1 MIWHNAEGVKSMKY
15 CIAVDGGGT
24 KTDTV
29 LFDETGHIHRRY
41 VGPGGNASDL
51 GVEEAQRRLLECI
64 RQVTDG
70 HTQPVAALY
79 GGVAGVLPNGDIY
92 SAPVADRFP
101 IQHLRFDDD
110 GCNLISGTLG
120 HEDGCGMVCGTG
132 SSLFVRIQGQSL
144 RHIGGKGYL
153 IDTGGSGFELGQ
165 DALRMALRAVDGR
178 CPPTVLTQLLEQR
191 LGMPVSDRIIP
202 QVHRGGRP
210 YIASMAPA
218 VFEGRKQGDWAC
230 EEIFRKHA
238 ALLADLTKAAAR
250 YFEGEFPVVLG
261 GGIAAHFPEYCQE
274 IAHLSHP
281 RARLLLQQAPPVYG
295 AAVEVMWD
303 ADLPITASFR
313 EKFLAEYAELS

>member
-1 MIWHNAEGVKSMKY
+1 MKY

-29 LFDETGHIHRRY
+29 LFDEAGHICRRY

-51 GVEEAQRRLLECI
+51 GVEEAQRRLMACL
-64 RQVTDG
+64 RQVTEG
-70 HTQPVAALY
+70 HTGQIEALY

-92 SAPVADRFP
+92 SALVADRFP
-101 IQHLRFDDD
+101 IRHLRFDDD

-120 HEDGCGMVCGTG
+120 HGDGCGMVCGTG
-132 SSLFVRIQGQSL
+132 SSLFVRIQSQPL

-178 CPPTVLTQLLEQR
+178 CPPTVLTELLQSR
-191 LGMPVSDRIIP
+191 LGMPVSDKIIP

-210 YIASMAPA
+210 YIASFAPA

-230 EEIFRKHA
+230 EEIFQKHA
-238 ALLADLTKAAAR
+238 SLLADLTHAAAR

-261 GGIAAHFPEYCQE
+261 GGIVAHFPEYRQR
-274 IAHLSHP
+274 IAELSHP
-281 RARLLLQQAPPVYG
+281 RARLLLQKAPPVYG
-295 AAVEVMWD
+295 AAVEAMWD
-303 ADLPITASFR
+303 AGLPITDSFR
-313 EKFLAEYAELS
+313 ETFLAEYAKLS